1 MILSQLAAFYQRML
15 EETDAEL
22 PRPGYSRELIGFVLV
37 LTPEGELRHILP
49 RLDDKGKARPMLVPA
64 PRKQPGSGISPNLF
78 WDNTGYLLGVDNKGK
93 AERSAKTFA
102 AFRQAHAALARDTG
116 NARLEAVAAFLE
128 AWCPEMFAGLDIGD
142 LILDKNGIFQIE
154 GDQGF
159 LHEQPDIR
167 TIWEEQR
174 RPSGENGLTGVCLV
188 TGKSAPIARIHP
200 PIKGVSGANPTG
212 AALVSFNCDAF
223 ESYGKNQVSIHAS
236 AREATRSGRKWYCLW
251 PVSIHASAREATVTG
266 VGLRG

>member
-49 RLDDKGKARPMLVPA
+49 RLDDKGKARPMLVPS

-102 AFRQAHAALARDTG
+102 AFRLS
-116 NARLEAVAAFLE
+116 
-128 AWCPEMFAGLDIGD
+128 
-142 LILDKNGIFQIE
+142 LIHI
-154 GDQGF
+154 
-159 LHEQPDIR
+159 
-167 TIWEEQR
+167 
-174 RPSGENGLTGVCLV
+174 
-188 TGKSAPIARIHP
+188 
-200 PIKGVSGANPTG
+200 
-212 AALVSFNCDAF
+212 
-223 ESYGKNQVSIHAS
+223 
-236 AREATRSGRKWYCLW
+236 
-251 PVSIHASAREATVTG
+251 
-266 VGLRG
+266 